1 MNKKIV
7 PYLCIIITTFFLG
20 FVFYK
25 DYLVFSFSL
34 NSLYR
39 KYYYLSI
46 ILYFFSFLAF
56 YIKPNIVNS
65 IFLLLISLTFSLQL
79 INIYFYFQGEGRLVD
94 KRTYFEVYF
103 DLKKKYPNENV
114 VVRYGALTIL
124 LSELN
129 NKENY
134 LLPFSGIS
142 NSITPICNES
152 GEWSIIKSDRYGF
165 NNPDTEWNKSSVDS
179 IFLGDSFTYGACV
192 SQENNIVSQYRKLL
206 NNNKSSS
213 LNLGYLS
220 NGPLLYYT
228 TFREYANTLNP
239 NHVFFMYFE
248 GNDLSNLYEELSSHL
263 LNRYINNSKFSQ
275 NLKNRQKEIDEF
287 WKNKYDISDK
297 KFDKRTRNIFIKFVT
312 FHYIREHLRYNKLAQ
327 YNLDNRN
334 NILKSQEETYL
345 PNLEIILKKLN
356 TKITTNGGNFYFVY
370 LPNFQRFK
378 QNIKEKN
385 KYQKKNKILEIL
397 NRNKIQLIDIS
408 VEFEKYQNPIE
419 LFPLSRDAH
428 YNEKGYKLVA
438 EKIFKEIN

>member
-7 PYLCIIITTFFLG
+7 PYLFIIITTFFLG

-25 DYLVFSFSL
+25 DYFVFSFSL

-114 VVRYGALTIL
+114 AVRYGALTIL

-228 TFREYANTLNP
+228 TFREYAKNLNP
-239 NHVFFMYFE
+239 KHVFFMYWE
-248 GNDLSNLYEELSSHL
+248 GNDLSNLYEELKSQL

-297 KFDKRTRNIFIKFVT
+297 KFDKRTKSTFIKFATFFYLREYLQVSKVT
-312 FHYIREHLRYNKLAQ
+312 KQNMDFRS
-327 YNLDNRN
+327 D
-334 NILKSQEETYL
+334 ILSSQEEIYL

-356 TKITTNGGNFYFVY
+356 TKITSNGGNFYFVY
-370 LPNFQRFK
+370 LPSFQRYK
-378 QNIKEKN
+378 QNIKKKN
-385 KYQKKNKILEIL
+385 EYQKKNKILEIL
-397 NRNKIQLIDIS
+397 NRNKIHLIDIS

-419 LFPLSRDAH
+419 FFPLSRDGH
-428 YNEKGYKLVA
+428 YNKKGYKLVA

>member
-46 ILYFFSFLAF
+46 ILYFFSFLTF

-65 IFLLLISLTFSLQL
+65 IFLLLVSLTFSLQL

-94 KRTYFEVYF
+94 KRKYFEVYF

-114 VVRYGALTIL
+114 AVRYGPGNVLI
-124 LSELN
+124 EQQN

-165 NNPDTEWNKSSVDS
+165 NNPDTEWNKLFVDS

-228 TFREYANTLNP
+228 TFKEYAKTLNP
-239 NHVFFMYFE
+239 KHVFFMYWE
-248 GNDLSNLYEELSSHL
+248 GNDLSNLYKELKSQL

-312 FHYIREHLRYNKLAQ
+312 FHYIREYLRYNKLAQ